1 MLILTQVVY
10 GILIALLCIG
20 FTFYMFGLVFAAP
33 FLILIKNYH
42 KHVNHDTFSN
52 RKLQNV

>member
-33 FLILIKNYH
+33 FLVLIKNYH
-42 KHVNHDTFSN
+42 KHVDHAFSN